1 MSFIDTFNL
10 LRNNYEQKE
19 KPENET
25 STYNL
30 LRLLISQYGYD
41 SVCDEISFN
50 KGRNECKNK
59 ELSTIMTEIKKK
71 VSIEESEGKGGNEN
85 ENENNDDNEN
95 NENEENE
102 DKEEKEEI
110 QENEEKEEKDENEQ
124 EEKNDENDDNDDEE
138 NEKEIFG

>member
-71 VSIEESEGKGGNEN
+71 VSIEVLCSQLFYLDDSFINSQKNSIKTINNGK
-85 ENENNDDNEN
+85 NNNPFKFKVLKSQKMDIE
-95 NENEENE
+95 
-102 DKEEKEEI
+102 
-110 QENEEKEEKDENEQ
+110 
-124 EEKNDENDDNDDEE
+124 
-138 NEKEIFG
+138 